1 MSQANAMKVKVIL
14 GTDIRRWRHSA
25 DSTNL
30 SALRNF
36 VTASFG
42 IDQFWLQYEDDE
54 GDRLTLSSPT
64 DFDDALACALEE
76 DRKSLKIYV
85 IEGSIHS
92 AHPKK
97 QSQPPRTS
105 PPPQQPQP
113 QQKQPSPSPPPSHP
127 QEHEWPQIQAAAID
141 FLHNA
146 DILKVLPD
154 LHRRVFSELEA
165 AKNTPCQSASE
176 PWDSPAHIEKVIRK
190 VLASEPKFAIITSH
204 KLYQNY
210 LHTMLPCLA
219 LKISR
224 RLPFLMGLTADCLSS
239 WIPHLAAVLGHAL
252 RGFDIAQGMDCS
264 MAAMTSSFLP
274 LMCSF
279 MAQQQ
284 QPARRSKNYAHRG
297 VSCDGCGAQPIRGT
311 RFKCAVCSDFDL
323 CAHCEALGKHP
334 ANHPMMALY
343 GAVSEAVRPFLGIR
357 EVIGRHGG
365 PHGHG
370 GRWGGRGRW
379 GRGRHG
385 NGGFGGW
392 WAQGP
397 PPPFGPHG
405 CPPGPPPPFNGG
417 WGANGQAPQGCQ
429 GQNGQGRGGWGA
441 KRWRNDDVQS
451 EAKSQNECGQSQTD
465 ASSAMVNSQKKQCS
479 KVMADF
485 VCDVTLPDR
494 TYYPTDTVLTK
505 TWRMRNSGEH
515 AWGDG
520 VSLVFFKGCE
530 SLTLEKRYPV
540 KNARAGE
547 EVEVS
552 AVLKTPNKKGRYCSY
567 YRLQRNGE
575 FFGPRVWV
583 DIFAVDE
590 PEKVSKV
597 EKVKKVKKEKVEKK
611 VEESE
616 AVDGVDMVLVDEE
629 QLLDDIAAMA
639 VQEMEAQEQGQ
650 GQSGA
655 PMVSNIVVPPTE
667 TVFVYQAQ
675 LDVLKGMGFTNEEMI
690 KAELVQ
696 QKGNV
701 QRVANRLLQ
710 QQ

>member
-1 MSQANAMKVKVIL
+1 MSQANAMKVKVCL

-25 DSTNL
+25 DSTKL
-30 SALRNF
+30 SSLRDF
-36 VTASFG
+36 VTTSFN
-42 IDQFWLQYEDDE
+42 INQFWLQYEDDE

-92 AHPKK
+92 AHPNK
-97 QSQPPRTS
+97 QPRTA

-113 QQKQPSPSPPPSHP
+113 QHPNQSPSPPPSR
-127 QEHEWPQIQAAAID
+127 EDEWPQIQAAAID

-146 DILKVLPD
+146 DIIKVLPD
-154 LHRRVFSELEA
+154 LHRRVFSELET
-165 AKNTPCQSASE
+165 AKNSPCQSATE
-176 PWDSPAHIEKVIRK
+176 PWDSPAHIEAVIRR
-190 VLASEPKFAIITSH
+190 VLTSEPKFAIITNH
-204 KLYQNY
+204 ALYQNF
-210 LHTMLPCLA
+210 LHSLLPCVA

-252 RGFDIAQGMDCS
+252 RGARDMGMNSTGMDCS

-334 ANHPMMALY
+334 ANHPMIALY
-343 GAVSEAVRPFLGIR
+343 GAVSEAVRPFIGAR
-357 EVIGRHGG
+357 EVFK
-365 PHGHG
+365 HGHG
-370 GRWGGRGRW
+370 RGGWGRRGWGGRGHHQ
-379 GRGRHG
+379 GRHG

-392 WAQGP
+392 WQG

-405 CPPGPPPPFNGG
+405 CPPGPPPF
-417 WGANGQAPQGCQ
+417 WGNQQNQGNQNGQAP
-429 GQNGQGRGGWGA
+429 RWGN
-441 KRWRNDDVQS
+441 KRWRSGGDENVQAAC
-451 EAKSQNECGQSQTD
+451 EAKSECGSVAEKK
-465 ASSAMVNSQKKQCS
+465 ASS

-590 PEKVSKV
+590 VQPEKVEVKKEKVVEKV
-597 EKVKKVKKEKVEKK
+597 EKVK
-611 VEESE
+611 EESVSAE
-616 AVDGVDMVLVDEE
+616 VDMVLVDEE

-639 VQEMEAQEQGQ
+639 VQEMEAQEVQGQNGQ
-650 GQSGA
+650 GQP
-655 PMVSNIVVPPTE
+655 PMVSNIEVVRPE
-667 TVFVYQAQ
+667 SVFVYQAQ
-675 LDVLKGMGFTNEEMI
+675 LDVLKGMGFTDEEMI